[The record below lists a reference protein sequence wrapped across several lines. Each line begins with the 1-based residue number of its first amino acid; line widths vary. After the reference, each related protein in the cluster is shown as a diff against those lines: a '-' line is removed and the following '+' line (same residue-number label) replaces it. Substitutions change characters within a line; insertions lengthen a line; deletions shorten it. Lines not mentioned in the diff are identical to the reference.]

1 MNKNKRTRPLLRM
14 EQRNQII
21 VGDVRTVLDELPA
34 QSIDAVI
41 TSPPYFRLRNYGE
54 ACQIGL
60 EPRVDDWVDELRLVF
75 RGLKRVLKST
85 GSVWLNLGD
94 SYAKGASDGATRKSL
109 LLAPER
115 LALALVEDG
124 WILRSKIV
132 WSKTNPLPSSAK
144 DRLSCTWEV
153 IYFLS
158 LSEHYY
164 FDLNAIR
171 IPHVSG
177 PGTASPAAR
186 ARYQKT
192 RALREVGARGNLA
205 APTGG
210 LDAFGS
216 GLGGHPLGKNPGD
229 VWRYATGGFRGG
241 HIAVFPERLIDRPV
255 LAGVPAATCSA
266 CGVPWR
272 TANSKPSCDCRASTR
287 PGVVLDPF
295 MGSGTVGVVAERHG
309 RDWLGIELK
318 AQYRDLAMQRITQER
333 DRHDRLK
340 EAA

>member
-1 MNKNKRTRPLLRM
+1 MNKNKRTGRLPER
-14 EQRNQII
+14 RNQII
-21 VGDVRTVLDELPA
+21 LGDVRTVVDELPA

-54 ACQIGL
+54 ADQIGL
-60 EPRVDDWVDELRLVF
+60 EPGVDDWVDELRIVF
-75 RGLKRVLKST
+75 RGLKRVLKPT

-94 SYAKGASDGATRKSL
+94 SYAKGASDGAARKSL

-115 LALALVEDG
+115 LALALVADG

-144 DRLSCTWEV
+144 NRLSCSWEV
-153 IYFLS
+153 IYFLT
-158 LSEHYY
+158 LKQDYY
-164 FDLNAIR
+164 FDLDAIR
-171 IPHVSG
+171 VPHMTE

-186 ARYQKT
+186 ARYQTT
-192 RALREVGARGNLA
+192 RQLHEAGARGNLA

-241 HIAVFPERLIDRPV
+241 HIAVFPERLIERPI
-255 LAGVPAATCSA
+255 LAGVPAKTCSA

-272 TANSKPSCDCRASTR
+272 TSNGRPSCDCRAPTR
-287 PGVVLDPF
+287 PGIVLDPF

-318 AQYRDLAMQRITQER
+318 AQYRDLALQRIDSER
-333 DRHDRLK
+333 EKRSLID